1 MGEAQRPNETPGRKG
16 KSRAKQKGA
25 KTVTPVIWVLIV
37 IGLLAAA
44 AAGGYIWNARQ
55 YQTVFFP
62 QTVINGVNASG
73 KTIDEVKALI
83 NKEIDGYVLELA
95 GRDGETAS
103 IAGEAI
109 NLHSVFDGSL
119 ESMLTRQNPYEW
131 GSYYFEPS
139 VYQVETMV
147 GYDEEL
153 LKQAIA
159 DLRIFDPSFVRA
171 PEDARLSDYISEVGY
186 EIIPEKE
193 GTLLDEELVK
203 TQIYQA
209 ILNLQPKL
217 SLEELGAYIPPA
229 VRSDDTLL
237 NERLAARNRYVQMSI
252 THNFGANREVLTG
265 DQIHSWL
272 TFNEEGG
279 ITLDEA
285 AITEYVADLARRYNT
300 AYQPKTLKTSYGPEV
315 TIAGGNYGWR
325 INQSAECA
333 AIAEIIRSG
342 ESQVREPIYSQT
354 AASRGEHD
362 YGNTYVEINLTAQH
376 LYFYKEGN
384 LVVESDFV
392 SGNVSKG
399 WATPAGAF
407 PITYKQRNATLKG
420 EGYATPVD
428 YWMPFN
434 GGIGMHDAGWRS
446 GFGGAIY
453 KTNGSHGCVNLP
465 PAVAKTIYEEIS
477 AGMPVLC
484 YHLSNTESGGSS
496 IVPEETTA
504 AAETTAPAETSPAET
519 VPEETGVAPEETGTV
534 PPEETADNTEL
545 PSISPLDPT
554 TAPETTAAESE
565 SATSDQTQPEP
576 AESTKAP
583 VGPGGAENETPAI
596 TGPGM

>member
-1 MGEAQRPNETPGRKG
+1 MGETQKPNETPGHKG
-16 KSRAKQKGA
+16 QSRAKGKGA
-25 KTVTPVIWVLIV
+25 KTIRPAVWILVTAGVLAV
-37 IGLLAAA
+37 A
-44 AAGGYIWNARQ
+44 AAGSYIWNAQQ

-83 NKEIDGYVLELA
+83 NTEIDGYVLELA
-95 GRDGETAS
+95 GRDGETVTIS
-103 IAGEAI
+103 GEEI

-119 ESMLTRQNPYEW
+119 ESMLAGQNPYRW
-131 GSYYFEPS
+131 GNHYFGS
-139 VYQVETMV
+139 SAYQVETMV
-147 GYDEEL
+147 GYDEAL
-153 LKQAIA
+153 LEEAVAGLK
-159 DLRIFDPSFVRA
+159 LFDPLFARA

-193 GTLLDEELVK
+193 GTLLDKAMVEEE
-203 TQIYQA
+203 IRQA
-209 ILNLQPKL
+209 ISNLQPNL

-229 VRSDDTLL
+229 VRGDDELL
-237 NERLAARNRYVQMSI
+237 NNRLAARNRYVQMSI
-252 THNFGANREVLTG
+252 THNFGATREVLTG

-279 ITLDEA
+279 ITLDET

-354 AASRGEHD
+354 AASRSEHD

-376 LYFYKEGN
+376 LYFYKDGS

-392 SGNVSKG
+392 SGNASKG
-399 WATPAGAF
+399 WSTPAGAY
-407 PITYKQRNATLKG
+407 PLTYKQRNATLKG

-446 GFGGAIY
+446 SFGGTIY
-453 KTNGSHGCVNLP
+453 KTNGSHGCINLP
-465 PAVAKTIYEEIS
+465 PAVAKIIYEGIS

-496 IVPEETTA
+496 MVPEEATTAAVEQTTPAETAPEETTA
-504 AAETTAPAETSPAET
+504 
-519 VPEETGVAPEETGTV
+519 VPEETSGNPEETGTL
-534 PPEETADNTEL
+534 PEGETTSGTEW

-554 TAPETTAAESE
+554 TAAETTAAESE
-565 SATSDQTQPEP
+565 SAAAETTEPETTQ
-576 AESTKAP
+576 AP
-583 VGPGGAENETPAI
+583 VGPGGTGDEMPAI